1 MAQILDGKVVAA
13 ALTEQLKNDVQKLK
27 DRGVLPCLAIVRVGE
42 RGDDLAYER
51 GATKRAAAAGLEV
64 KQFALPAEASQD
76 ELLAVIAKINA
87 DASIHGCLIFMP
99 LPKQI
104 DEATVRAALAPEKDV
119 DGITAASQAGVY
131 SGKSVGF
138 PPCTPSACMEIIKH
152 YQIELKGANAVVFGR
167 SLVVGRPLAMMLL
180 GQHATVTICHTK
192 TRDAAAVARGADVL
206 LAAVGHAGAVG
217 ETFVTPDQ
225 VLIDVGINV
234 NAEGKLCGDVAPE
247 AAQKARAYTPV
258 PGGVGSVTTTV
269 LAKHVIE
276 AARRTLD

>member
-1 MAQILDGKVVAA
+1 MAQILDGKAVAA
-13 ALTEQLKNDVQKLK
+13 TLTAQLKDDVQRLKKL
-27 DRGVLPCLAIVRVGE
+27 GVSPCLAIVRMGE

-51 GATKRAAAAGLEV
+51 GAVKRAALVGLEV
-64 KQFALPAEASQD
+64 KHFVLPADAPQHK
-76 ELLAVIAKINA
+76 LLAVIDAIND

-99 LPKQI
+99 LPKHI
-104 DEATVRAALAPEKDV
+104 DETAVRAALAPEKDV

-131 SGKSVGF
+131 SGRTVGF
-138 PPCTPSACMEIIKH
+138 PPCTPSACMEILKH
-152 YQIELKGANAVVFGR
+152 YQINLKGANAVVFGR

-180 GQHATVTICHTK
+180 AQNATVTICHTK
-192 TRDAAAVARGADVL
+192 TRDAAQTARSADVL
-206 LAAVGHAGAVG
+206 LAAVGHSGAVG
-217 ETFVTPDQ
+217 EMFVHPNQ

-234 NAEGKLCGDVAPE
+234 NAEGRLCGDVATE

-276 AARRTLD
+276 AAQRTLN